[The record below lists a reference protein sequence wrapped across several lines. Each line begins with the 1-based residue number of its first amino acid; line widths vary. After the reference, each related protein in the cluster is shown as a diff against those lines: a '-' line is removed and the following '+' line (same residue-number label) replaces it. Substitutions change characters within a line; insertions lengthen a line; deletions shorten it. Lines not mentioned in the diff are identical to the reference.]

1 MTKEEVKELLTEKGF
16 KFIKGR
22 EFDAILPL
30 KNGNAIIVNVTIKDE
45 TLKGQIDGKEVLKFP
60 NDRYELIL
68 RAKDK
73 VVSTK
78 SGFSLDNLESDINSF
93 KELNNSL

>member
-60 NDRYELIL
+60 NDRYEIII
-68 RAKDK
+68 RKGEK
-73 VVSTK
+73 IISTK
-78 SGFSLDNLESDINSF
+78 SGFDLSKLESDIEKF
-93 KELNNSL
+93 KNI

>member
-45 TLKGQIDGKEVLKFP
+45 TLKGQIDGKEVLKYP
-60 NDRYELIL
+60 NDRYEIII
-68 RAKDK
+68 RKDEK
-73 VVSTK
+73 IISTK
-78 SGFSLDNLESDINSF
+78 SGFDLSKLESDIEKF
-93 KELNNSL
+93 KNI

>member
-1 MTKEEVKELLTEKGF
+1 MTKEEVKDFLLKQGF
-16 KFIKGR
+16 KPIKNR
-22 EFDAILPL
+22 ELDAILPL
-30 KNGNAIIVNVTIKDE
+30 SKRVLLINVTVKDDK
-45 TLKGQIDGKEVLKFP
+45 LKGQIDGKEVLKFP

-73 VVSTK
+73 VISTK